1 MIAVPMIVTPLVAVP
16 LTPASAPV
24 TPPPSCPLSG
34 PQEEFAL
41 TKVTVRDGETVERA
55 IKRFKRKVE
64 QAGILKEVRKREH
77 YLKPSVKAKLK
88 ARAAEARARKR
99 EKRLQQSAGI

>member
-1 MIAVPMIVTPLVAVP
+1 
-16 LTPASAPV
+16 
-24 TPPPSCPLSG
+24 
-34 PQEEFAL
+34 L
-41 TKVTVRDGETVERA
+41 TKVTVREGETVDRA

-88 ARAAEARARKR
+88 ARAAEARHRRTPAQSTRSPASSAR
-99 EKRLQQSAGI
+99 GGG

>member
-1 MIAVPMIVTPLVAVP
+1 MPQNFLNYSKKRGGLV
-16 LTPASAPV
+16 
-24 TPPPSCPLSG
+24 
-34 PQEEFAL
+34 L
-41 TKVTVRDGETVERA
+41 TKVSVRDGESVDRA

-88 ARAAEARARKR
+88 RRAAEARARKR
-99 EKRLQQSAGI
+99 EKRLSMVTMMP